1 MTKLLEAIVTE
12 ALRSSESWDVA
23 RNQLA
28 AASATDNEDQLSA
41 DQ

>member
-1 MTKLLEAIVTE
+1 MTKLLEAIVKE
-12 ALRSSESWDVA
+12 ALRNSPGWNVA

-28 AASATDNEDQLSA
+28 AASVTEEKDQLSV